1 MTRKE
6 IICGS
11 LILLLVLL
19 AYIIPFVFLTEIS
32 AWYGSFL
39 FWTVSALLII
49 ILNYI
54 LTKDWK

>member
-6 IICGS
+6 ILCGS
-11 LILLLVLL
+11 LILLLLLL
-19 AYIIPFVFLTEIS
+19 AYIIPFVFLTEVA

-39 FWTVSALLII
+39 LWTVLALFII

-54 LTKDWK
+54 LTKNWK